1 VLHAAARVV
10 QEMGKSRA
18 AAFSL
23 GVYAIDE
30 DTHPE
35 AFLENGSMGLSES
48 TDIEYKDGSLSE
60 ATQGKVASLPSST
73 ATGGKETIA
82 RMLASLMEAV
92 RTTIA
97 CECVY
102 VRAAVIKALIWM
114 QSPNE
119 SFDELEAIIASE
131 LSDPVWSSSLLN
143 DILLTLHARFKAT
156 PEMAVTLL
164 ERLFARLGRFCN

>member
-1 VLHAAARVV
+1 MVFLL
-10 QEMGKSRA
+10 
-18 AAFSL
+18 SL
-23 GVYAIDE
+23 ETLG
-30 DTHPE
+30 P
-35 AFLENGSMGLSES
+35 
-48 TDIEYKDGSLSE
+48 
-60 ATQGKVASLPSST
+60 LPSST

-97 CECVY
+97 SECVY
-102 VRAAVIKALIWM
+102 VWAAVIKALIWM

-164 ERLFARLGRFCN
+164 EIARLFATKVPGKIDSDVFQLLWKTCLVGAGSGGKHTALEEVTVVLDLPPPQPRSIDELRL